1 MGAVSTGEVAG
12 EVAEE
17 VAGEEGVFSGMP
29 QLSPNKALHLAP
41 MNPSF
46 NLSMAL
52 ALALLANVLLKFWL
66 NARQVRSVATH
77 RAAVPSA
84 FASTLS
90 LADHQK
96 AADYTLAK
104 IRVSQLDVAIDAAC
118 LLAWT
123 LLGGLDA
130 LNTVLLAGLGSGL
143 TQQIALVLGFS
154 FISGLI
160 GLPLSLYQTFVIEAR
175 FGFNK
180 MTWRLWLSD
189 ALKGLVLGLAL
200 GVPMIWLVLWLMQ
213 AGGAQ
218 WWVWAWAAFV
228 AFQLFI
234 MAIAPNVIMPL
245 FNKFTPLEDESL
257 KARVNALMQRAGFT
271 AKGFFVMDGSRRS
284 AHSNAFFTG
293 FGASKRVVFFDT
305 LLKQLHP
312 AEMEAVLAHELGHF
326 KHRHI
331 LKMMVISFTLT
342 LAGLALLGWL
352 MQQTWFYT
360 GLGVLPSLGGENNA
374 LALVLFMLVTPVFTF
389 FLAPLSSWRS
399 RQQEFEADAYACT
412 QAQGA
417 DLASA
422 LLKLYQ
428 DNASTLTPDA
438 WYVKFYYSHPPAS
451 VRLARMQ
458 AAA

>member
-1 MGAVSTGEVAG
+1 
-12 EVAEE
+12 
-17 VAGEEGVFSGMP
+17 
-29 QLSPNKALHLAP
+29 

-46 NLSMAL
+46 TLSVAL
-52 ALALLANVLLKFWL
+52 AVALLANVLLKFWL

-77 RAAVPSA
+77 RDAVPSA
-84 FASTLS
+84 FVSRLN
-90 LADHQK
+90 LADHHK

-104 IRVSQLDVAIDAAC
+104 IRVSQLDIAIDAAC
-118 LLAWT
+118 LLGWT

-130 LNTVLLAGLGSGL
+130 LNTVLLAWLGAGMG
-143 TQQIALVLGFS
+143 QQIALVLSFS

-160 GLPLSLYQTFVIEAR
+160 GLPLSLYQTFSIEAR

-189 ALKGLVLGLAL
+189 AVKGLLLGMVL
-200 GVPMIWLVLWLMQ
+200 GVPMIALVLWLMQ

-218 WWVWAWAAFV
+218 WWAWAWAAFV

-245 FNKFTPLEDESL
+245 FNKFTPLEDASL
-257 KARVNALMQRAGFT
+257 KERVNALMQRAGFT

-305 LLKQLHP
+305 LLKQLSP

-331 LKMMVISFTLT
+331 LKMMFTSFSLT

-352 MQQTWFYT
+352 TQQAWFYT
-360 GLGVLPSLGGENNA
+360 GLGVIPSLSGENNA

-458 AAA
+458 GAA